1 MTTPTRRQCLILA
14 GGAVTTGLAGCI
26 EDDSDDGG
34 DTPTGVSSVE
44 VQASEYDTTLTLIIR
59 SRDLDFESV
68 IVDVDRVEFIGQGG
82 TDDATVEIGDTG
94 LDLTEMPDDG
104 KTYLYKEPFPSGTY
118 AEIELYITVQENTH
132 SNGESQTFDYELP
145 LLDEDTKE
153 ISDTAIGRLRYSLAA
168 RSSFDE
174 DTYSL
179 DLGGK
184 VADGGE

>member
-1 MTTPTRRQCLILA
+1 MTDPNRRECLVLA
-14 GGAVTTGLAGCI
+14 GSAVTTTLAGCFGGTDSGG
-26 EDDSDDGG
+26 ED
-34 DTPTGVSSVE
+34 DTPTGFAAE
-44 VQASEYDTTLTLIIR
+44 VQASDYDTNLTLIIR
-59 SRDLDFESV
+59 SRDLDFESL

-82 TDDATVEIGDTG
+82 TDDATVEIEDTG

-104 KTYLYKEPFPSGTY
+104 RTYLYKEPFPSGTY

-153 ISDTAIGRLRYSLAA
+153 IFDTAIGRLRYTLAA
-168 RSSFDE
+168 RSSSDE
-174 DTYSL
+174 DPYRL
-179 DLGGK
+179 DLAGK